1 MHNSN
6 DFNVLSLIL
15 TVNAAMYCKCKMMDY
30 HLHIT
35 FFAIHYIM
43 QVVAAPPPHED
54 LSLRNK
60 KWHDGKI
67 SLSA

>member
-1 MHNSN
+1 MQ
-6 DFNVLSLIL
+6 DDGLSSAHH
-15 TVNAAMYCKCKMMDY
+15 V
-30 HLHIT
+30 
-35 FFAIHYIM
+35 FAIHYIM
-43 QVVAAPPPHED
+43 QVVATPPPHED